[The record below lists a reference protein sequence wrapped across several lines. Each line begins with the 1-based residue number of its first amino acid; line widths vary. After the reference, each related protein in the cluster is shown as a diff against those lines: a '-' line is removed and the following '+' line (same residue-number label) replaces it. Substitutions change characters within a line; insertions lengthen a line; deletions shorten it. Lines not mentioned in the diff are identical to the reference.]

1 MTDLLNAPIPGQS
14 LTDEPKNYPW
24 ERPTEITDPRE
35 AIKFHVD
42 GLTEPT
48 AIDNIIE
55 LLQIGMPVSTL
66 AKTALTTAQM
76 EGIHTVDVSLII
88 RDVIQEEIVSIAE
101 EAGIDYLMGDEP
113 DETELK
119 EKEEQQVLA
128 LIRKRLKSVEPGS
141 EEDDSGVEFMRQSAD
156 MLEAPD
162 DMEDDYVDEPMDS
175 EAPVDMTQ
183 DVMIQEDEEMPMMD
197 APEEE
202 APRGLMARG

>member
-101 EAGIDYLMGDEP
+101 EAGIEYLMGDEP

-119 EKEEQQVLA
+119 EKEEQQILA
-128 LIRKRLKSVEPGS
+128 LIRKRLKSIEPGS
-141 EEDDSGVEFMRQSAD
+141 EEDDSGVELMRQSAD